1 MRLAMPKFKHTPAAE
16 QDLQEIWLY
25 VAQDK
30 PTAADKLLVRIET
43 QCELRANHPQLHP
56 ARDDIAKGLRYHSLA
71 NYLILYRVIPQG
83 VEIVRV
89 AHGARNILDL
99 L

>member
-1 MRLAMPKFKHTPAAE
+1 MPKFKLTPAAE
-16 QDLQEIWLY
+16 QNLQEIWLY
-25 VAQDK
+25 ITQDS
-30 PTAADKLLVRIET
+30 PRAADKLLDRIEA
-43 QCELRANHPQLHP
+43 QCELLANHPQLVP
-56 ARDDIAKGLRYHSLA
+56 ARDDIAKSLRYHPLA
-71 NYLILYRVIPQG
+71 NYLILYRGIAEG

>member
-1 MRLAMPKFKHTPAAE
+1 MAKFKLTPTAE

-25 VAQDK
+25 IAQDK
-30 PTAADKLLVRIET
+30 PTAADKLLDRIEA
-43 QCELRANHPQLHP
+43 QCELLANHPQLGP
-56 ARDDIAKGLRYHSLA
+56 ARDDIAKGLRYHPLA
-71 NYLILYRVIPQG
+71 NYLILYRVIPRG

>member
-1 MRLAMPKFKHTPAAE
+1 MAKFKLTPAAE

-25 VAQDK
+25 IAQDK
-30 PTAADKLLVRIET
+30 PTAADQLLVRIET
-43 QCELRANHPQLHP
+43 QCELLANHPQLGP
-56 ARDDIAKGLRYHSLA
+56 ARDDIAKGLRYHPLA

>member
-1 MRLAMPKFKHTPAAE
+1 LAKCLLTPRAE
-16 QDLQEIWLY
+16 RDLEDIWLY
-25 VAQDK
+25 IAQDN
-30 PTAADKLLVRIET
+30 PRAADKLLDRIET
-43 QCELRANHPQLHP
+43 QCQLLANHPQLGQ
-56 ARDDIAKGLRYHSLA
+56 ARDDIAQGLRHHPLS
-71 NYLILYRVIPQG
+71 NYLILYRVVPTG

>member
-1 MRLAMPKFKHTPAAE
+1 MPTFTLTPAAE
-16 QDLQEIWLY
+16 QDLQDIWLY
-25 VAQDK
+25 IAQDN
-30 PTAADKLLVRIET
+30 PRAGDKLLNRIEV
-43 QCELRANHPQLHP
+43 QCELLANHPQLGP
-56 ARDDIAKGLRYHSLA
+56 ARDDIAKGLRYHPLA
-71 NYLILYRVIPQG
+71 NYLILYRTIAHG

>member
-1 MRLAMPKFKHTPAAE
+1 MPNFKLTPAAE
-16 QDLQEIWLY
+16 QDLKDIWLY
-25 VAQDK
+25 IAQDNHR
-30 PTAADKLLVRIET
+30 AADKLLDRIEA
-43 QCELRANHPQLHP
+43 QCELLANHPQLGP
-56 ARDDIAKGLRYHSLA
+56 AREDIARSLRYHPLA